1 MEPMDFDEDN
11 PEVARMGQSR
21 TYRLTPAKFV
31 PYSSSSLSGSQ
42 TQSLDATLLSGSPC
56 RRTVSATNT
65 WPRWNTFSVHNPAV
79 ESDYDSA
86 GSLSF
91 NPAMESTQRRAT
103 PVESWTSQRQSGY
116 QEEGNTSMNSSDRSD
131 VSEIEASQCSP
142 SPSWDRVISAFKSI
156 TMFKSMSDVDQTSHL
171 DAQQYA
177 DKRKDQGDVNTWSTR
192 PSSPEMVRNRS
203 WEPALSVTRSVTT
216 LKRKRSSA
224 KSPEMQRS
232 KTCVSQVQAT
242 PIKKLS
248 WEGDGYNATESAKH
262 ASRMANQPGESS
274 SFSSS
279 HSTCNQGESG
289 CKKCYKLF
297 FALIIGTSV
306 LMGVLFQIQVAHH
319 RKHFAEFDAEL
330 LRNEMASKVFGQHVA
345 INVVP
350 QYIQKYLQL
359 LNEKREK
366 CSVEDCQQTPLV
378 LSFHGWTGVGKN
390 FVSDIIAKLF
400 PSKTVTKLLVPYHFP
415 HETLDHLYE
424 MQVENWILSNTTKYH
439 INIFIFDEMD
449 KSTSGV
455 VKGLQKAIR
464 KLAIS
469 NSVYS
474 PSIFLLLSN
483 TLGSDI
489 NRQTFQAML
498 TGKERES
505 VSADEFSPLF
515 SSCSD
520 PWYKSFLSENL
531 ISASVPFLPLEKQHV
546 VQCIRRDLV
555 SKKMSTQPDMVA
567 RVLNELT
574 FVTLESGHQ
583 FSQTGCKRV
592 FDKVNLVMFTT

>member
-42 TQSLDATLLSGSPC
+42 TQSLDAALLSGSPC
-56 RRTVSATNT
+56 RRTISATNT

-91 NPAMESTQRRAT
+91 NPAMESSQRRAT
-103 PVESWTSQRQSGY
+103 PVESWTSQRQTGY

-248 WEGDGYNATESAKH
+248 WEGDGHNATESTKH
-262 ASRMANQPGESS
+262 ASRMANQPG
-274 SFSSS
+274 
-279 HSTCNQGESG
+279 
-289 CKKCYKLF
+289 
-297 FALIIGTSV
+297 TSV
-306 LMGVLFQIQVAHH
+306 LMGVVFQIQVAHH

-378 LSFHGWTGVGKN
+378 LSFHGWT
-390 FVSDIIAKLF
+390 
-400 PSKTVTKLLVPYHFP
+400 
-415 HETLDHLYE
+415 
-424 MQVENWILSNTTKYH
+424 
-439 INIFIFDEMD
+439 
-449 KSTSGV
+449 
-455 VKGLQKAIR
+455 
-464 KLAIS
+464 
-469 NSVYS
+469 
-474 PSIFLLLSN
+474 
-483 TLGSDI
+483 GSDI